1 MLQGKGKPVY
11 ILNIYNNNCLM
22 IRKIDKITTAKERK
36 KEETRSTFSLDRRV
50 GAQDAAPP
58 GCRAASIIGTL
69 RHLYCRVTAPPP
81 LLGRRSASAGTPR
94 HLDMQ

>member
-1 MLQGKGKPVY
+1 
-11 ILNIYNNNCLM
+11 
-22 IRKIDKITTAKERK
+22 
-36 KEETRSTFSLDRRV
+36 LDRRV

-58 GCRAASIIGTL
+58 GCRAASIIGML

-81 LLGRRSASAGTPR
+81 LLGRRSASAGTPC